1 MAARSLGNERLS
13 EPDVMADSGC
23 RLAQR
28 GGFHGGDSLPILKG
42 TPGRPRRLHDEED
55 SVPLSEHEQRMLEQ
69 MERALY
75 AEDPKFATALEGSG
89 LRTYTR
95 RRVYQAVAGFLVGI
109 ALLMAGMVA
118 QQIWVSVVGF
128 LVMLGCAVLA
138 VTGWR
143 KAPKPGEQPAAGA
156 TPGAPHARRQ
166 GRQRRSMMHR
176 IEERWQRRRD
186 EQQGGQ

>member
-1 MAARSLGNERLS
+1 M
-13 EPDVMADSGC
+13 
-23 RLAQR
+23 
-28 GGFHGGDSLPILKG
+28 
-42 TPGRPRRLHDEED
+42 
-55 SVPLSEHEQRMLEQ
+55 PLSEHEQRMLEQ

-95 RRVYQAVAGFLVGI
+95 KRVYQAVAGFLVGI

-118 QQIWVSVVGF
+118 QLIWVSVVGF

-143 KAPKPGEQPAAGA
+143 KAPKPGEQ
-156 TPGAPHARRQ
+156 TPGAATGPGAPPGRRHQ
-166 GRQRRSMMHR
+166 PKQRRSMMDR
-176 IEERWQRRRD
+176 IEQRWQRRRD

>member
-1 MAARSLGNERLS
+1 M
-13 EPDVMADSGC
+13 
-23 RLAQR
+23 
-28 GGFHGGDSLPILKG
+28 
-42 TPGRPRRLHDEED
+42 
-55 SVPLSEHEQRMLEQ
+55 PLSEQEQRMLEQ

-75 AEDPKFATALEGSG
+75 AEDPKFATALEGSK

-95 RRVYQAVAGFLVGI
+95 KRVYQAIAGFLVGI

-118 QQIWVSVVGF
+118 QQIWISVVGF

-156 TPGAPHARRQ
+156 APGDAQGGRRQ
-166 GRQRRSMMHR
+166 AKQRRSVMNR
-176 IEERWQRRRD
+176 IEQRWQRRRD
-186 EQQGGQ
+186 EGGR

>member
-1 MAARSLGNERLS
+1 M
-13 EPDVMADSGC
+13 
-23 RLAQR
+23 
-28 GGFHGGDSLPILKG
+28 
-42 TPGRPRRLHDEED
+42 
-55 SVPLSEHEQRMLEQ
+55 PLSEHEQRMLEQ

-118 QQIWVSVVGF
+118 QLIWISVVGF

-143 KAPKPGEQPAAGA
+143 KAPKPGERPAPAG
-156 TPGAPHARRQ
+156 PSPRGGDRR
-166 GRQRRSMMHR
+166 RRSVMDR
-176 IEERWQRRRD
+176 IEQRWQRRRD
-186 EQQGGQ
+186 EQGH

>member
-1 MAARSLGNERLS
+1 M
-13 EPDVMADSGC
+13 
-23 RLAQR
+23 
-28 GGFHGGDSLPILKG
+28 
-42 TPGRPRRLHDEED
+42 
-55 SVPLSEHEQRMLEQ
+55 PLSEHEQRMLEQ

-118 QQIWVSVVGF
+118 QQIWISVVGF

-143 KAPKPGEQPAAGA
+143 KAPRQGQQQARVGSAGAAGA
-156 TPGAPHARRQ
+156 PARRP
-166 GRQRRSMMHR
+166 RQRRSMMNR
-176 IEERWQRRRD
+176 IEDRWQRRRD
-186 EQQGGQ
+186 EQQGH

>member
-1 MAARSLGNERLS
+1 M
-13 EPDVMADSGC
+13 
-23 RLAQR
+23 
-28 GGFHGGDSLPILKG
+28 
-42 TPGRPRRLHDEED
+42 
-55 SVPLSEHEQRMLEQ
+55 PLSEHEQRMLEQ

-118 QQIWVSVVGF
+118 QQIWISVVGF

-143 KAPKPGEQPAAGA
+143 KAPKPGEQQQAAG
-156 TPGAPHARRQ
+156 GAAGGRQ
-166 GRQRRSMMHR
+166 ARQRRSMMHR

-186 EQQGGQ
+186 EQQGGSH

>member
-1 MAARSLGNERLS
+1 M
-13 EPDVMADSGC
+13 
-23 RLAQR
+23 
-28 GGFHGGDSLPILKG
+28 
-42 TPGRPRRLHDEED
+42 
-55 SVPLSEHEQRMLEQ
+55 PLSEHEQRMLEQ

-75 AEDPKFATALEGSG
+75 AEDPKFASALEGSG

-118 QQIWVSVVGF
+118 KQVWLSVVGF

-143 KAPKPGEQPAAGA
+143 KAPKPGEQPV
-156 TPGAPHARRQ
+156 PGVAPGRGQARPK
-166 GRQRRSMMHR
+166 RSVMNR

-186 EQQGGQ
+186 EQGH

>member
-1 MAARSLGNERLS
+1 M
-13 EPDVMADSGC
+13 
-23 RLAQR
+23 
-28 GGFHGGDSLPILKG
+28 
-42 TPGRPRRLHDEED
+42 
-55 SVPLSEHEQRMLEQ
+55 PLSEHEQRMLEQ

-118 QQIWVSVVGF
+118 QQIWISVVGF

-143 KAPKPGEQPAAGA
+143 KAPKPGEQQSGAGSKG
-156 TPGAPHARRQ
+156 TPGAPTGRQ
-166 GRQRRSMMHR
+166 ARQRRSMMNR
-176 IEERWQRRRD
+176 IEDRWQRRRD
-186 EQQGGQ
+186 EQGH

>member
-1 MAARSLGNERLS
+1 M
-13 EPDVMADSGC
+13 
-23 RLAQR
+23 
-28 GGFHGGDSLPILKG
+28 
-42 TPGRPRRLHDEED
+42 
-55 SVPLSEHEQRMLEQ
+55 PLSEHEQRMLEQ

-118 QQIWVSVVGF
+118 QQIWISVVGF

-143 KAPKPGEQPAAGA
+143 KAPKSGEQRSGAG
-156 TPGAPHARRQ
+156 TGGGAPARRQ
-166 GRQRRSMMHR
+166 ARQRRSMMNR
-176 IEERWQRRRD
+176 IEDRWQRRRD
-186 EQQGGQ
+186 EQQGH

>member
-1 MAARSLGNERLS
+1 M
-13 EPDVMADSGC
+13 
-23 RLAQR
+23 
-28 GGFHGGDSLPILKG
+28 
-42 TPGRPRRLHDEED
+42 
-55 SVPLSEHEQRMLEQ
+55 PLSEHEQRMLEQ

-75 AEDPKFATALEGSG
+75 AEDPKFASALEGSG

-143 KAPKPGEQPAAGA
+143 KAPKPGEQPTGATGSAGA
-156 TPGAPHARRQ
+156 SRQ
-166 GRQRRSMMHR
+166 TRQRRSMMDR
-176 IEERWQRRRD
+176 IEQRWQRRRD
-186 EQQGGQ
+186 EQGGH

>member
-1 MAARSLGNERLS
+1 M
-13 EPDVMADSGC
+13 
-23 RLAQR
+23 
-28 GGFHGGDSLPILKG
+28 
-42 TPGRPRRLHDEED
+42 
-55 SVPLSEHEQRMLEQ
+55 PLSEHEQRMLEQ

-95 RRVYQAVAGFLVGI
+95 RRVYQAVVGFLVGI

-118 QQIWVSVVGF
+118 QQIWISVVGF

-143 KAPKPGEQPAAGA
+143 KAPKPGEQQALGDAAA
-156 TPGAPHARRQ
+156 TSRRHP
-166 GRQRRSMMHR
+166 RQRRSLMNR
-176 IEERWQRRRD
+176 IEQRWQRRRD
-186 EQQGGQ
+186 EHGN

>member
-1 MAARSLGNERLS
+1 M
-13 EPDVMADSGC
+13 
-23 RLAQR
+23 
-28 GGFHGGDSLPILKG
+28 
-42 TPGRPRRLHDEED
+42 
-55 SVPLSEHEQRMLEQ
+55 PLSEHEQRMLEQ

-118 QQIWVSVVGF
+118 QQIWISVVGF

-143 KAPKPGEQPAAGA
+143 KAPKPGEQQQATGGAAAG
-156 TPGAPHARRQ
+156 GRQ
-166 GRQRRSMMHR
+166 GRQRRSMMTR

-186 EQQGGQ
+186 EQQGGGH

>member
-1 MAARSLGNERLS
+1 M
-13 EPDVMADSGC
+13 
-23 RLAQR
+23 
-28 GGFHGGDSLPILKG
+28 
-42 TPGRPRRLHDEED
+42 
-55 SVPLSEHEQRMLEQ
+55 PLSEHEQRMLEQ

-118 QQIWVSVVGF
+118 QQIWISVVGF

-143 KAPKPGEQPAAGA
+143 KAPKPGEQQQQAAG
-156 TPGAPHARRQ
+156 GAAGGRQ
-166 GRQRRSMMHR
+166 ARQRRSMMHR

-186 EQQGGQ
+186 EQQGGSH

>member
-1 MAARSLGNERLS
+1 M
-13 EPDVMADSGC
+13 
-23 RLAQR
+23 
-28 GGFHGGDSLPILKG
+28 
-42 TPGRPRRLHDEED
+42 
-55 SVPLSEHEQRMLEQ
+55 PLSEHEQRMLEQ

-109 ALLMAGMVA
+109 GLLMAGMVA
-118 QQIWVSVVGF
+118 QQIWWVSIVGF

-143 KAPKPGEQPAAGA
+143 KAPKPGERAARPAE
-156 TPGAPHARRQ
+156 TQARRQ
-166 GRQRRSMMHR
+166 VRPRRSMMDR
-176 IEERWQRRRD
+176 IEDRWQRRRD
-186 EQQGGQ
+186 EQQGH

>member
-1 MAARSLGNERLS
+1 
-13 EPDVMADSGC
+13 
-23 RLAQR
+23 
-28 GGFHGGDSLPILKG
+28 
-42 TPGRPRRLHDEED
+42 
-55 SVPLSEHEQRMLEQ
+55 MLEQ

-118 QQIWVSVVGF
+118 QQIWISVVGF
-128 LVMLGCAVLA
+128 LVMLGCAALA

-143 KAPKPGEQPAAGA
+143 RSPSRPSSPRRAGAARWAGTSCAVRAGDGPHRAALAAAPRRAAGRILKAP
-156 TPGAPHARRQ
+156 
-166 GRQRRSMMHR
+166 HR
-176 IEERWQRRRD
+176 ITTA
-186 EQQGGQ
+186 

>member
-1 MAARSLGNERLS
+1 M
-13 EPDVMADSGC
+13 
-23 RLAQR
+23 
-28 GGFHGGDSLPILKG
+28 
-42 TPGRPRRLHDEED
+42 
-55 SVPLSEHEQRMLEQ
+55 PLSEHEQRMLEQ

-118 QQIWVSVVGF
+118 QQIWISVVGF

-143 KAPKPGEQPAAGA
+143 KAPKPGEQQASGGTAAG
-156 TPGAPHARRQ
+156 GRQ
-166 GRQRRSMMHR
+166 TRQRRSMMNR

-186 EQQGGQ
+186 EQQGGGH

>member
-1 MAARSLGNERLS
+1 M
-13 EPDVMADSGC
+13 
-23 RLAQR
+23 
-28 GGFHGGDSLPILKG
+28 
-42 TPGRPRRLHDEED
+42 
-55 SVPLSEHEQRMLEQ
+55 PLSEHEQRMLEQ

-118 QQIWVSVVGF
+118 QQIWISVVGF

-143 KAPKPGEQPAAGA
+143 KAPKPGEQQQEPGGHA
-156 TPGAPHARRQ
+156 TRRQ
-166 GRQRRSMMHR
+166 HHQRRSVMDR
-176 IEERWQRRRD
+176 IEQRWHRRRD
-186 EQQGGQ
+186 EQQGQ

>member
-1 MAARSLGNERLS
+1 M
-13 EPDVMADSGC
+13 
-23 RLAQR
+23 
-28 GGFHGGDSLPILKG
+28 
-42 TPGRPRRLHDEED
+42 
-55 SVPLSEHEQRMLEQ
+55 PLSEHEQRMLEQ

-143 KAPKPGEQPAAGA
+143 KAPKPGEQQTTAGGRA
-156 TPGAPHARRQ
+156 SPGGTAARRQ
-166 GRQRRSMMHR
+166 ARQRRSMMDR
-176 IEERWQRRRD
+176 IESRWQRRRD
-186 EQQGGQ
+186 GQGH

>member
-1 MAARSLGNERLS
+1 M
-13 EPDVMADSGC
+13 
-23 RLAQR
+23 
-28 GGFHGGDSLPILKG
+28 
-42 TPGRPRRLHDEED
+42 
-55 SVPLSEHEQRMLEQ
+55 PLSEHEQRMLEQ

-118 QQIWVSVVGF
+118 QQIWISVVGF

-143 KAPKPGEQPAAGA
+143 KAPKPGEQQTAGGPAAG
-156 TPGAPHARRQ
+156 GRQ
-166 GRQRRSMMHR
+166 TRQRRPMMNR

-186 EQQGGQ
+186 EQGGGH

>member
-1 MAARSLGNERLS
+1 M
-13 EPDVMADSGC
+13 
-23 RLAQR
+23 
-28 GGFHGGDSLPILKG
+28 
-42 TPGRPRRLHDEED
+42 
-55 SVPLSEHEQRMLEQ
+55 PLSEHEQRMLEQ

-118 QQIWVSVVGF
+118 QEIWISVVGF

-143 KAPKPGEQPAAGA
+143 KAPKPGEQQTDGAAQGGH
-156 TPGAPHARRQ
+156 PRRHHP
-166 GRQRRSMMHR
+166 RQRRSMMDR
-176 IEERWQRRRD
+176 IEQRWQRRRD
-186 EQQGGQ
+186 EQGH

>member
-1 MAARSLGNERLS
+1 M
-13 EPDVMADSGC
+13 
-23 RLAQR
+23 
-28 GGFHGGDSLPILKG
+28 
-42 TPGRPRRLHDEED
+42 
-55 SVPLSEHEQRMLEQ
+55 PLSEHEQRMLEQ

-118 QQIWVSVVGF
+118 QQIWISVVGF

-143 KAPKPGEQPAAGA
+143 KAPGRASSKPAWVPRAPQVHRHAG
-156 TPGAPHARRQ
+156 PGSGAR
-166 GRQRRSMMHR
+166 
-176 IEERWQRRRD
+176 
-186 EQQGGQ
+186 

>member
-1 MAARSLGNERLS
+1 M
-13 EPDVMADSGC
+13 
-23 RLAQR
+23 
-28 GGFHGGDSLPILKG
+28 
-42 TPGRPRRLHDEED
+42 
-55 SVPLSEHEQRMLEQ
+55 PLSEHEQRMLEQ

-75 AEDPKFATALEGSG
+75 AEDPKFASALEGSG

-118 QQIWVSVVGF
+118 KQVWLSVVGF

-143 KAPKPGEQPAAGA
+143 KAPKPGEQPAAGTGA
-156 TPGAPHARRQ
+156 PGARPARGQTRQ
-166 GRQRRSMMHR
+166 KRSMMDR
-176 IEERWQRRRD
+176 IEQRWQRRRD
-186 EQQGGQ
+186 EQGGH

>member
-1 MAARSLGNERLS
+1 M
-13 EPDVMADSGC
+13 
-23 RLAQR
+23 
-28 GGFHGGDSLPILKG
+28 
-42 TPGRPRRLHDEED
+42 
-55 SVPLSEHEQRMLEQ
+55 PLSEHEQRMLEQ

-75 AEDPKFATALEGSG
+75 AEDPKFATALEGNG

-95 RRVYQAVAGFLVGI
+95 RRVYQAVVGFLVGI

-143 KAPKPGEQPAAGA
+143 KAPKPGEQPA
-156 TPGAPHARRQ
+156 GAPQQGRRQ
-166 GRQRRSMMHR
+166 GRPKRSMMDR
-176 IEERWQRRRD
+176 IEQRWQRRRD
-186 EQQGGQ
+186 EQGGH

>member
-1 MAARSLGNERLS
+1 M
-13 EPDVMADSGC
+13 
-23 RLAQR
+23 
-28 GGFHGGDSLPILKG
+28 
-42 TPGRPRRLHDEED
+42 
-55 SVPLSEHEQRMLEQ
+55 PLSEHEQRMLEQ

-118 QQIWVSVVGF
+118 QQVWLSVVGF

-143 KAPKPGEQPAAGA
+143 KAPKPGEQAAGA
-156 TPGAPHARRQ
+156 AGAAPRAGRQ
-166 GRQRRSMMHR
+166 GRARRSMMDR

-186 EQQGGQ
+186 EQGGGH

>member
-1 MAARSLGNERLS
+1 M
-13 EPDVMADSGC
+13 
-23 RLAQR
+23 
-28 GGFHGGDSLPILKG
+28 
-42 TPGRPRRLHDEED
+42 
-55 SVPLSEHEQRMLEQ
+55 PLSEHEQRMLEQ

-89 LRTYTR
+89 MRTYTR

-118 QQIWVSVVGF
+118 QQIWISVVGF

-143 KAPKPGEQPAAGA
+143 KAPKPGEQAA
-156 TPGAPHARRQ
+156 PGTAPGGQTARRQ
-166 GRQRRSMMHR
+166 GKQRRSMMNR
-176 IEERWQRRRD
+176 IEQRWQRRRD
-186 EQQGGQ
+186 EEGR

>member
-1 MAARSLGNERLS
+1 M
-13 EPDVMADSGC
+13 
-23 RLAQR
+23 
-28 GGFHGGDSLPILKG
+28 
-42 TPGRPRRLHDEED
+42 
-55 SVPLSEHEQRMLEQ
+55 PLSEHEQRMLEQ

-118 QQIWVSVVGF
+118 QQIWISVVGF

-143 KAPKPGEQPAAGA
+143 KAPKPGEQQASGGAAAG
-156 TPGAPHARRQ
+156 GRQ
-166 GRQRRSMMHR
+166 TRQRRSMMHR

-186 EQQGGQ
+186 EQQGGGH

>member
-1 MAARSLGNERLS
+1 M
-13 EPDVMADSGC
+13 
-23 RLAQR
+23 
-28 GGFHGGDSLPILKG
+28 
-42 TPGRPRRLHDEED
+42 
-55 SVPLSEHEQRMLEQ
+55 PLSEHEQRMLEQ

-118 QQIWVSVVGF
+118 QQIWISVVGF

-143 KAPKPGEQPAAGA
+143 KAPKPGEQRAGEQRGGA
-156 TPGAPHARRQ
+156 GPGGGAGVQARQ
-166 GRQRRSMMHR
+166 PKQRRSMMNR
-176 IEERWQRRRD
+176 IEDRWQRRRD
-186 EQQGGQ
+186 EQQGH